1 MSVVDAPQ
9 RARAIDPQ
17 TSFCVSAPAGSGKTE
32 LLIQRYLCL
41 LSRVERPEQV
51 LAITFTR
58 KAAAEM
64 RERVVEALQAAIQ
77 QQPCQSEHEQVTRA
91 LAEQALAA
99 DARGSWHLV
108 RDISRL
114 NIKTIDSF
122 CGGLTRQMPVL
133 SEFGGQ
139 ALLLDDAGE
148 LYASAVE
155 ELFGYIETD
164 HPITADI
171 SALMLHFDNN
181 WERLQNLLVAMLA
194 RREQWR
200 PYVGVHREPGESEAY
215 LVATVESLVRG
226 ELTTLADRLAPYQA
240 ELLDLWAYA
249 AGNLG
254 VAVPQAFPDCEPTD
268 IAHWRSLR
276 NMLLTNSGTWRQ
288 RLDKNMGFPAG
299 KGVPTERKE
308 QLKTILA
315 ELAELDGLEQLLADI
330 TVLPEVNTGSQS
342 WRLLLHLSRLLPVL
356 AAQLLLVF
364 SREGAVDHNQ
374 VALSALQALGEDEA
388 PTELALRLDYQI
400 EHILVDEFQDTAIN
414 QYELVQALTRGW
426 GQHNDNNPQAPR
438 TVMIV
443 GDGMQSIYGFRGA
456 NVGLFLKARLEGF
469 NGVRL
474 DHLQLTC
481 NFRSDPGVVNWV
493 NDSFAAA
500 FPAEHDVNRG
510 RVSYSPSAAVRP
522 AAEEPAVSLHAFQG
536 EEATGQE
543 LAFVCQA
550 IAEANANPQLASI
563 AVLGR
568 SRGHLQGIIAGLQQ
582 LSVPYTAAAMES
594 LAQSVVVTDLIT
606 LCRALSSDAD
616 RLAWMALLRAPWCG
630 LCLADLLQVGRWGET
645 PRYTPI
651 WQVLSEPGLQQ
662 SLSDTGT
669 RQLNAILPA
678 LQQARHKRDR
688 LSLRAWIEQTWLALG
703 GAAATTTEGALA
715 DAESFFQLLEQ
726 AEQEGMG
733 LDIRWLERRL
743 EKQFMAGGEAGSKVQ
758 IMTLHK
764 AKGLEFDCVFIPQ
777 LARTARGDDRELLLW
792 DEHSSP
798 DSERTFLLAMDDHSA
813 RGEPTLY
820 NYLAKL
826 RKDKSA
832 LEGTRLL
839 YVGVTRA
846 VRKLVLSASLKA
858 DERSGELRAPTA
870 RSLLSP
876 IWESFQNTMQVHE
889 PDLPVS
895 PDDRAGQRAGL
906 LRLEQPV
913 RETRGNSAAQAE
925 KTPGPNIPARPLN
938 YLERC
943 VGTVVHLALEE
954 LSLRE
959 NLPNALEDRDKQRW
973 RSALAEQ
980 GIWGRALDEA
990 QTAVE
995 QSLHATLAADSP
1007 GRWVLSPRHL
1017 QPRSEWALT
1026 WLNPA
1031 TGHSEDLV
1039 IDRTF
1044 VDVDDGVRWL
1054 IDYKN
1059 SKPEANESLED
1070 FLERQALEYREQLLR
1085 YRGALRALSG
1095 EAICCA
1101 LFFTALGR
1109 LHHVESLNLPA
1120 EAAD

>member
-1 MSVVDAPQ
+1 MSIIDAVQ
-9 RARAIDPQ
+9 RARAIDPL

-64 RERVVEALQAAIQ
+64 RERVVEALQAAKEQ
-77 QQPCQSEHEQVTRA
+77 RPCHSEHQEVTRS

-99 DARGSWHLV
+99 DAREGWHLV

-139 ALLLDDAGE
+139 AQLLDDAGE

-155 ELFGYIETD
+155 ELFAYIETD
-164 HPITADI
+164 SPIAADI
-171 SALMLHFDNN
+171 AALMLHFDNN
-181 WERLQNLLVAMLA
+181 WERLQNLLVTMLA

-200 PYVGVHREPGESEAY
+200 RYVGVHRAPEESEAY
-215 LVATVESLVRG
+215 LVATVEGLVRG
-226 ELTTLADRLAPYQA
+226 ELTTLADGLAPYQE
-240 ELLDLWAYA
+240 ELLDLWRYA

-254 VAVPQAFPDCEPTD
+254 EPVPAIFPGCEPTD
-268 IAHWRSLR
+268 IAAWRSLR
-276 NMLLTNSGTWRQ
+276 KMLVTNNGTWRQ

-299 KGVPTERKE
+299 KGPATERKD
-308 QLKTILA
+308 QLKAILG
-315 ELAELDGLEQLLADI
+315 ELAQLDGLEHLVADI
-330 TVLPEVNTGSQS
+330 AVLPEVNTGSQS
-342 WRLLLHLSRLLPVL
+342 WQLLLHLSRLLPVL
-356 AAQLLLVF
+356 AAELLLVF
-364 SREGAVDHNQ
+364 SRDGAVDHNQ
-374 VALSALQALGEDEA
+374 VALSALQALGEEDA

-426 GQHNDNNPQAPR
+426 GHHNNGNPGAPR

-469 NGVRL
+469 NGVQL
-474 DHLQLTC
+474 EALQLRC

-493 NDSFAAA
+493 NESFSAA
-500 FPAEHDVNRG
+500 FPAENDINRG
-510 RVSYSPSAAVRP
+510 RVSYSDSTAVRP
-522 AAEEPAVSLHAFQG
+522 EVAETAVSLHAFHG
-536 EEATGQE
+536 EDPTRQE
-543 LAFVCQA
+543 LAFVCSE
-550 IAEANANPQLASI
+550 IADACANTQLQSI

-568 SRGHLQGIIAGLQQ
+568 SRSHLQGIITGLQQ
-582 LSVPYTAAAMES
+582 LSVPYSAPAMES
-594 LAQSVVVTDLIT
+594 LAHSMVVADLLT
-606 LCRALSSDAD
+606 LCRALVSDAD

-630 LCLADLLQVGRWGET
+630 LCLADLLQIARWGET
-645 PRYTPI
+645 PRFTPV
-651 WQVLSEPGLQQ
+651 WLLLAEPGLRQT
-662 SLSDTGT
+662 LSDTG
-669 RQLNAILPA
+669 RQQLERILPA
-678 LQQARHKRDR
+678 LRQARQKRDR
-688 LSLRAWIEQTWLALG
+688 LGLRAWIEQAWLSLG
-703 GAAATTTEGALA
+703 GAATATNSEALE

-726 AEQEGMG
+726 AQQKGLG
-733 LDIRWLERRL
+733 LDIPWLEQQL
-743 EKQFMAGGEAGSKVQ
+743 SKQFMQGGEAGSKVQ

-777 LARTARGDDRELLLW
+777 LARTSRGDDRALLLW

-813 RGEPTLY
+813 STEPTLY

-839 YVGVTRA
+839 YVGATRA

-858 DERSGELRAPTA
+858 DERSGELRAPPA
-870 RSLLSP
+870 RSLLNP
-876 IWESFQNTMQVHE
+876 IWESFQQAMQVHE
-889 PDLPVS
+889 PDFAGPAG
-895 PDDRAGQRAGL
+895 DDAGRGTEL

-913 RETRGNSAAQAE
+913 KSQPAQAE
-925 KTPGPNIPARPLN
+925 ADGAAGPNIPARPVN
-938 YLERC
+938 HRERS

-954 LSLRE
+954 LSLRDD
-959 NLPNALEDRDKQRW
+959 LPSKVQYSDSQRW
-973 RSALAEQ
+973 RSALA
-980 GIWGRALDEA
+980 GMGLWGDALDEA
-990 QTAVE
+990 QAAVQ
-995 QSLHATLAADSP
+995 QSLQCTLAADSP

-1017 QPRSEWALT
+1017 RPRSEWALT
-1026 WLNPA
+1026 WLNPD
-1031 TGHSEDLV
+1031 TGRSEDLV

-1044 VDVDDGVRWL
+1044 VNADDGVRWV

-1059 SKPEANESLED
+1059 SEPEAGEALED
-1070 FLERQALEYREQLLR
+1070 FLGRQEQDYREQLLR
-1085 YRGALRALSG
+1085 YRGALRALSD
-1095 EAICCA
+1095 EPICCA

-1109 LHHVESLNLPA
+1109 LHHVKSLDVT
-1120 EAAD
+1120 EKVTH